1 MFLRRPCILSDVSTF
16 KQLYLIGKILGESL
30 SLKLITSKCLFRWEL
45 SDEATIIDMGDDF
58 TLVKFSNVMNCN
70 KVLQDQPWFWGGQIY
85 CLQIWKK
92 KISPIK
98 EKLQTV
104 LLWIHLPY
112 LPLEMWKDRAL
123 RHILSPI
130 CRLIKI
136 DHDSEEVSKG
146 LFSSF

>member
-1 MFLRRPCILSDVSTF
+1 MPLRRTVFLRRPCILSDVSTF

-92 KISPIK
+92 K
-98 EKLQTV
+98 KLI
-104 LLWIHLPY
+104 LLKKNFKLFFFGFIYPTY
-112 LPLEMWKDRAL
+112 LWKCGR
-123 RHILSPI
+123 I
-130 CRLIKI
+130 
-136 DHDSEEVSKG
+136 G
-146 LFSSF
+146 L